1 MSTDEASR
9 LVAEAAMFNLAMG
22 GDGNISPA
30 DLSSLVAHHAALHE
44 HIDSEDDS
52 FDDEEV
58 EDDHDQEEEEE
69 EEEDN
74 SDFSG
79 YSIQQHGTST
89 SSSRD
94 VGYTGNIARVTA
106 PLVDNALG
114 YFPLPGKEVEV
125 LFSLQDSGGTG
136 LLYGNTSNFSGLR
149 KFHESTPPLT
159 TSTSAALPIVP
170 IVPSVEAAATG
181 RNAQAWQKIGGK
193 KLPNKRGRPKQQE
206 KIKVEKKIRTAENL
220 YCNAQD
226 QVSCVAVVLN
236 DLSCMGSVRVS
247 VHQGVSTIHA
257 CQYELTAKNL
267 SNLTAIKMAQSD
279 SDLDDTG
286 IDNKL
291 MVEIPTT
298 KVSST
303 LPNGWTVKKVTS
315 TVSEILLLIQME
327 GDEKCQLFSW
337 PWSWISP
344 HMNERKKQQKTPL
357 PHSREQIL
365 QLKSKN
371 IIDIVS
377 TRLRTFILLEGNEL
391 CTFVDQRLLDILAI
405 QVNGDVQALSEMQHR
420 LEFSSSKF
428 LIFRHCTLFI
438 LYLIII
444 IYWTYFRT
452 LLRII
457 MIVIHSLFFF
467 FYRHYHVY

>member
-22 GDGNISPA
+22 GDGDISPA
-30 DLSSLVAHHAALHE
+30 DLSSLEAHQQRQDAFSL
-44 HIDSEDDS
+44 SDS
-52 FDDEEV
+52 FDDEEEE
-58 EDDHDQEEEEE
+58 EDDDQEEEDE

-74 SDFSG
+74 SDFGG
-79 YSIQQHGTST
+79 YTMQQHDTST

-94 VGYTGNIARVTA
+94 GGYTGNIARVTA
-106 PLVDNALG
+106 PLVDKALG
-114 YFPLPGKEVEV
+114 YFPLPGKEVEL

-159 TSTSAALPIVP
+159 TSTSATLPIVP
-170 IVPSVEAAATG
+170 IVEAAATG
-181 RNAQAWQKIGGK
+181 RKRRGGK
-193 KLPNKRGRPKQQE
+193 KLPNKRGRPRKSEQE
-206 KIKVEKKIRTAENL
+206 KVQVDKKIRTAENL
-220 YCNAQD
+220 YYNAQD

-267 SNLTAIKMAQSD
+267 SNLTAIKMAQSSDLVD
-279 SDLDDTG
+279 SDSNTDTG

-298 KVSST
+298 KISST

-315 TVSEILLLIQME
+315 TVSEILLLIQIN
-327 GDEKCQLFSW
+327 GDEKCTLFSW

-344 HMNERKKQQKTPL
+344 HIQDTMNKKKKIKQQKTPL
-357 PHSREQIL
+357 PHSRENIL

-391 CTFVDQRLLDILAI
+391 CTFVDQRLLDILTI

-420 LEFSSSKF
+420 LEFISSKF
-428 LIFRHCTLFI
+428 LIFHHCTF
-438 LYLIII
+438 
-444 IYWTYFRT
+444 
-452 LLRII
+452 
-457 MIVIHSLFFF
+457 
-467 FYRHYHVY
+467 